1 MNEVIC
7 MLDAFEFKN
16 ENWVLFLPIIL
27 MGFDVLTGFIIA
39 WIRKEIKS
47 AKLRAGLGKKV
58 GEIAILVMG
67 EFFSFALKI
76 PPEVMKFL
84 SFYIILMEA
93 ISIFENLDRLGVP
106 IPKFISKVLNN
117 DLNTIQNEDLGKEV
131 LTDDNSTED
140 NRESN

>member
-1 MNEVIC
+1 MNEVIRI
-7 MLDAFEFKN
+7 LDAFEFKN
-16 ENWVLFLPIIL
+16 EIWVLFLPIIL
-27 MGFDVLTGFIIA
+27 MGFDVLTGFINA
-39 WIRKEIKS
+39 WIKREIKS

-58 GEIAILVMG
+58 GEIAILVIG

-76 PPEVMKFL
+76 PPEVMKGL

-117 DLNTIQNEDLGKEV
+117 DLNTIQNGYLGKEI
-131 LTDDNSTED
+131 LTDDNNTGD